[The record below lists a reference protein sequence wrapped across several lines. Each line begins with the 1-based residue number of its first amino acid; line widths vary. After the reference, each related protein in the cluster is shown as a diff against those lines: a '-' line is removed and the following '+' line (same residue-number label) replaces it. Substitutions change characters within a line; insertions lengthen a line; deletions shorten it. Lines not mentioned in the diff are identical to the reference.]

1 MDADTAAALAHL
13 LKAPSKEFVVTFF
26 ESVFRHRGS
35 SLGLP
40 SVFVQQCASDLG
52 VAKEDVEQLSDAVHA
67 IIDEALFEGRSA
79 EEIVALFPE
88 GMHKNLIRLITTVVV
103 EHLPVWRAASLA
115 NQISL
120 PKLED
125 FDWRIDIKT
134 ASDSLSRMSQPTVLV
149 QMKVRE
155 VPTRTDGVPAVKA
168 VNFELN
174 KETLDTML
182 DGLGKIRDQLSS
194 VAK

>member
-1 MDADTAAALAHL
+1 
-13 LKAPSKEFVVTFF
+13 
-26 ESVFRHRGS
+26 
-35 SLGLP
+35 
-40 SVFVQQCASDLG
+40 
-52 VAKEDVEQLSDAVHA
+52 
-67 IIDEALFEGRSA
+67 
-79 EEIVALFPE
+79 
-88 GMHKNLIRLITTVVV
+88 MHKNLIRLITTVVV